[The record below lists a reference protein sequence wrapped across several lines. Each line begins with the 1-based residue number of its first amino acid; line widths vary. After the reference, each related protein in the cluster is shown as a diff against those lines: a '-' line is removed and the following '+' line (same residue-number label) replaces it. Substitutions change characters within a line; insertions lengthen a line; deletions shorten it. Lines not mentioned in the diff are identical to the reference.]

1 MREVVL
7 VLKTI
12 RINFERKQEEIM
24 ATKHDQI
31 IKYIEDLPIGDRI
44 SVRGIAK
51 NLGVSEGTAYR
62 AIKNAENSGLVS
74 TIQRVGTIRIERKL
88 KKHIENLSFGEVV
101 RIIEGDVLGG
111 ANGLNKVLNKFIIG
125 AMTEKAMIRYITAGS
140 LMIVGNRQGV
150 QKLALENGAAVLIT
164 GGFDAEEK
172 IAQLADELELPVLR
186 TTYDTFTVATMI
198 NRALS
203 DQLIKKDILLVSD
216 IYTSLE
222 KTNYLF
228 ATDTI
233 ESYQKLSEQTHHSR
247 FPVVN
252 KNLRLVGIVTAKD
265 VLGKLATLTMD
276 KVMTKDPIAGK
287 KMMSVASVSH
297 QMIWDGLEV
306 MPIVEDD
313 LSLVGF
319 VSRQDVMKAMQLV
332 QRQPQIA
339 DTISDQISGE
349 VMPVEERRDT
359 NHPEAACFK
368 FLVAPQM
375 VNSVGTIS
383 FGVLSEIISNVTQRT
398 MIVNQ
403 RRNVLIEQMNLHYLR
418 LIQLESELM
427 IRPKIIEI
435 GRRSAKLDVE
445 VYLENALVAKAIVVC
460 QVMERT

>member
-1 MREVVL
+1 
-7 VLKTI
+7 
-12 RINFERKQEEIM
+12 M

-31 IKYIEDLPIGDRI
+31 LKYIEGLPIGDRI
-44 SVRGIAK
+44 SVRSIAK

-62 AIKNAENSGLVS
+62 AIKDAENIGLVS

-88 KKHIENLSFGEVV
+88 KKHIEKLTFGEVV

-111 ANGLNKVLNKFIIG
+111 SSGLDKVLNKFVIG
-125 AMTEKAMIRYITAGS
+125 AMTEKAMTRYITPGS

-164 GGFDAEEK
+164 GGFDTEIEIAE
-172 IAQLADELELPVLR
+172 LADELEMPVLR

-203 DQLIKKDILLVSD
+203 DQLIKKDIMLVSD

-222 KTNYLF
+222 KTNYLYS
-228 ATDTI
+228 TNTI
-233 ESYQKLSEQTHHSR
+233 ADYQELSENTHHSR

-252 KNLRLVGIVTAKD
+252 KSLRLVGIVTAKD
-265 VLGKLATLTMD
+265 VLGKAETLTMD
-276 KVMTKDPIAGK
+276 KVMTKDPIVVK

-306 MPIVEDD
+306 MPVVEDD

-349 VMPVEERRDT
+349 VMPIEDG
-359 NHPEAACFK
+359 NKGEAPQFK
-368 FLVAPQM
+368 FSVAPQM

-383 FGVLSEIISNVTQRT
+383 FGVLSEIIANVTQRT
-398 MIVNQ
+398 MITNQ
-403 RRNVLIEQMNLHYLR
+403 RRNVLIEQMSLHYLR
-418 LIQLESELM
+418 LIQLESELD
-427 IRPKIIEI
+427 IRPKVLEI
-435 GRRSAKLDVE
+435 GRRSAKLDIE

>member
-1 MREVVL
+1 
-7 VLKTI
+7 
-12 RINFERKQEEIM
+12 M

-31 IKYIEDLPIGDRI
+31 LKYIEGLPIGDRI
-44 SVRGIAK
+44 SVRSIAK
-51 NLGVSEGTAYR
+51 NLSVSEGTAYR
-62 AIKNAENSGLVS
+62 AIKDAENIGLVS

-88 KKHIENLSFGEVV
+88 KKHIEKLTFGEVV

-111 ANGLNKVLNKFIIG
+111 TTGLDKVLNKFVIG
-125 AMTEKAMIRYITAGS
+125 AMTEKAMTRYITPGS

-164 GGFDAEEK
+164 GGFDTEK
-172 IAQLADELELPVLR
+172 EIATLADKLEMPVLR

-203 DQLIKKDILLVSD
+203 DQLIKKDIMLVSD
-216 IYTSLE
+216 IYTTIE
-222 KTNYLF
+222 KTNYLY
-228 ATDTI
+228 ATNTI
-233 ESYQKLSEQTHHSR
+233 ADYQQLSETTHHSR
-247 FPVVN
+247 FPVVT

-265 VLGKLATLTMD
+265 VLGKSVSLTMD
-276 KVMTKDPIAGK
+276 KVMTKNPIVVK

-306 MPIVEDD
+306 MPVVEDD

-332 QRQPQIA
+332 QRQPQIT

-349 VMPVEERRDT
+349 VMPIDDRKEGSKNEESQ
-359 NHPEAACFK
+359 FK
-368 FLVAPQM
+368 FSVTPQM

-383 FGVLSEIISNVTQRT
+383 FGVLSEIIANVTQRT
-398 MIVNQ
+398 MLTNQ
-403 RRNVLIEQMNLHYLR
+403 RRNVLIEQMNLHYIR
-418 LIQLESELM
+418 LIQLESELD
-427 IRPKIIEI
+427 IRPRVLEL

-460 QVMERT
+460 QVMERS